1 MEKYVVK
8 IEAQREAYS
17 IGGVMRRTM
26 TVRELIEQLEQFDD
40 DTPVILSH
48 DNGYTYGGIH
58 YYDIEEIDADEPD
71 GQEA

>member
-17 IGGVMRRTM
+17 IGDVMGRTM

-48 DNGYTYGGIH
+48 DNGYTYGAIH
-58 YYDIEEIDADEPD
+58 YYDFDEIAYDESRD
-71 GQEA
+71 